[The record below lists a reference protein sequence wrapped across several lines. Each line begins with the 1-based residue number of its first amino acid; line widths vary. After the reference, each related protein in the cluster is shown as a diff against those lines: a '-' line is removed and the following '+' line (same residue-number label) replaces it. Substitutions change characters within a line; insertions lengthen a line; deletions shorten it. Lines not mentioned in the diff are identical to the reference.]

1 MECPKCG
8 HQAPNGAHFC
18 NNCGTPLAIEPA
30 DANLYP
36 CPACGEMI
44 PRSAVF
50 CPKCGKMVRDDMA
63 EEGAKVP
70 GLPSVPPKEDVPTI
84 EAEADPQSPPTAPPE
99 GEEPAVETE
108 PITPPSGEDGEGQTT
123 FYRNLGIG
131 IAAVA
136 VIIGLLLTMR
146 MCNGG
151 NQRLEDL
158 ERGDSVSVTRQVT
171 AEVENPLDVFATE
184 LSRHNLEGDNA
195 VPSAAVFF
203 SGNAA
208 TGTPDRIA
216 GITIGANDGNR
227 SFLKVYVLERS
238 GSTWMPTLKETKF
251 FDGRTIDMSETEL
264 RTAPGSMPRAASIGG
279 HDAMV
284 FAMVNLPV
292 GSVTGGNGRVTM
304 GLYDLDGNA
313 LHLLDYDGTIKRH
326 DDGRTYVHGKPLQ
339 GTSSPQM
346 KFLADEAV
354 KVKRIYFPTEEE
366 LQAEE
371 EERLRQEEEERL
383 NDPDNAA
390 DVWAEENAEAMATI
404 DKGGAAVTV
413 KTYDKPIFNLRDTK
427 RKVDLGGH
435 LAFCSND
442 GKVYGFDKNTRKYFV
457 IYAGGATDI
466 ARGTH
471 GDTDLEISTAE
482 GTLHYDLATNRL
494 TK

>member
-1 MECPKCG
+1 M
-8 HQAPNGAHFC
+8 APDGARFC
-18 NNCGTPLAIEPA
+18 NNCGTPMAIEPVP
-30 DANLYP
+30 ANIYP

-50 CPKCGKMVRDDMA
+50 CPKCGKMVRNDMA
-63 EEGAKVP
+63 EEDTNKVQV
-70 GLPSVPPKEDVPTI
+70 LPP
-84 EAEADPQSPPTAPPE
+84 ATA
-99 GEEPAVETE
+99 GGREPAVEAGPT
-108 PITPPSGEDGEGQTT
+108 TPSFRGEEGEAGTT

-146 MCNGG
+146 TCNGG
-151 NQRLEDL
+151 NQRIEDL
-158 ERGDSVSVTRQVT
+158 ERGDSVSVTRQVA
-171 AEVENPLDVFATE
+171 AEVENPLDVFASE

-203 SGNAA
+203 TGNAT

-216 GITIGANDGNR
+216 GITVGANDGNR
-227 SFLKVYVLERS
+227 SFLKLYVLERS

-251 FDGRTIDMSETEL
+251 FDGRTIDMSESEL
-264 RTAPGSMPRAASIGG
+264 RTAPGTMPRAASIGG

-292 GSVTGGNGRVTM
+292 GNVTGGNGRVTM

-339 GTSSPQM
+339 STQSPQM

-366 LQAEE
+366 LKAEE
-371 EERLRQEEEERL
+371 EERLRQEEEERQ

-390 DVWAEENAEAMATI
+390 EVWAEENAEAMAGM
-404 DKGGAAVTV
+404 DKGGTASTTV

-435 LAFCSND
+435 LAFCSKD

-471 GDTDLEISTAE
+471 GETDLEITTAE

-494 TK
+494 SK